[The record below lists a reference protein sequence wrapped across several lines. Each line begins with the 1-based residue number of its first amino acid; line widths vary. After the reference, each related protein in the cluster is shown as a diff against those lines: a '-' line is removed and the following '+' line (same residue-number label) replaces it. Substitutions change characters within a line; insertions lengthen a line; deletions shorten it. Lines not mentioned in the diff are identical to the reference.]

1 MKNIRIVIADDHPI
15 VRQGL
20 CKIIEADPQ
29 LKIVA
34 EAGDGLTALNKIAQ
48 LQPDVAILD
57 VDMPHLDGFGVVR
70 EAVAQKLGARIIFLT
85 IHSEEELFQ
94 AALDLGVKGYVLK
107 DSAIDE
113 IVTAIKA
120 VAEGRRFTSLP
131 MTTGISQARALDAE
145 RERLGFNKLTPT
157 EMRVMQL
164 LADYQ
169 TSKEI
174 ADKLSISSRTVDTH
188 RTNISQK
195 LDLQGSHALLKF
207 AAKYKHLL

>member
-1 MKNIRIVIADDHPI
+1 MTEIRIVIADDHPI

-34 EAGDGLTALNKIAQ
+34 EAGNGLTALEHIAQ
-48 LQPDVAILD
+48 LRPDIAILD
-57 VDMPHLDGFGVVR
+57 VDMPHLDGFGVAR
-70 EAVAQKLGARIIFLT
+70 EIVTRNLGAQIIFLT

-94 AALDLGVKGYVLK
+94 AALELGVKGYVLK

-131 MTTGISQARALDAE
+131 MTTSVNKERQLDAE
-145 RERLGFNKLTPT
+145 RERLGLNQLTLT
-157 EMRVMQL
+157 ELRVMQL
-164 LADYQ
+164 LAEYQ

-195 LDLQGSHALLKF
+195 LNLHGSHSLLKF
-207 AAKYKHLL
+207 AIKHKHLL